1 MYLVS
6 KPSRGPSRHKT
17 VDKYR
22 IVDIT
27 TMECFGIGSSVLEEK
42 TAIPRRIYLVLWAG
56 VIDAMGA
63 SAKEEKASV
72 VSAREMVSW

>member
-1 MYLVS
+1 
-6 KPSRGPSRHKT
+6 
-17 VDKYR
+17 
-22 IVDIT
+22 
-27 TMECFGIGSSVLEEK
+27 MECFGIGSSVLEEK

>member
-1 MYLVS
+1 M
-6 KPSRGPSRHKT
+6 
-17 VDKYR
+17 
-22 IVDIT
+22 
-27 TMECFGIGSSVLEEK
+27 EEK